1 MYMFFFPPTVLL
13 YSVSSCL
20 SVLQMYLFVSMDSR
34 LFVLCSPNPSDIQKW
49 VKGKMHP
56 GIFTGQRLNILS
68 SANRQFYR
76 FIKGQ

>member
-1 MYMFFFPPTVLL
+1 MNTISYSTNLS

-34 LFVLCSPNPSDIQKW
+34 LFVLCPNPLDIKKW

-56 GIFTGQRLNILS
+56 GILKIIVFV
-68 SANRQFYR
+68 Y
-76 FIKGQ
+76 